1 MLDLGKYKQEYVA
14 MSTSLA
20 NSKSRQEQVEAELLE
35 QEKVIDDLRER
46 NRIGTVMSMEEN
58 NRREKE
64 MEDSLSALEKAQREL
79 AEEREQKK
87 ALNSDY
93 LAVRNE
99 CELLR
104 SKTVD
109 DKELSALKM
118 DRGAARQLEQVKVR
132 EIERFLLVFCC
143 NNFERESCSG
153 RWKRAKKSEI

>member
-1 MLDLGKYKQEYVA
+1 
-14 MSTSLA
+14 
-20 NSKSRQEQVEAELLE
+20 VEAELLE

-46 NRIGTVMSMEEN
+46 NRVGTVMSMEEN

-109 DKELSALKM
+109 DKELSALKL
-118 DRGAARQLEQVKVR
+118 DRGAARQLEQVKVKER
-132 EIERFLLVFCC
+132 EIFLFLFY
-143 NNFERESCSG
+143 FF
-153 RWKRAKKSEI
+153 